1 MSSASAFTRGDLQI
15 LLRIIG
21 SRKGADLGEIMAF
34 HKSHRWP
41 EATPEQIRDVITRF
55 VSLGWVTEQ
64 GEKFLASPTLQ
75 SAFNEACRNC
85 RDTIEEFDI
94 LARILEP
101 NTVAV
106 KDDQ

>member
-1 MSSASAFTRGDLQI
+1 MSSASAFTKPDLRI

-21 SRKGADLGEIMAF
+21 SRKGADLSEIVAF

-41 EATPEQIRDVITRF
+41 EATPEQIRDVIGRF
-55 VSLGWVTEQ
+55 ISLGWVTEQ
-64 GEKFLASPTLQ
+64 DNKYMASPALQ

-94 LARILEP
+94 LTRILEP
-101 NTVAV
+101 NATAS
-106 KDDQ
+106 KED